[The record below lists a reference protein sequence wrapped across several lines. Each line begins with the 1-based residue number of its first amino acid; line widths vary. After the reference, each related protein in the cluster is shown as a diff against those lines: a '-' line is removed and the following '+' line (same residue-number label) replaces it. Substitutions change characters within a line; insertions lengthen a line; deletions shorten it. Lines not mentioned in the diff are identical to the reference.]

1 MVATSK
7 TPQVDG
13 PGRKIQGLRW
23 CVIGLIGLA
32 TVINYIDRN
41 ALAVMWPAVSK
52 DIGAD
57 KADYALLVTVF
68 MLAYAVGQ
76 SLFGRILDVIGT
88 RLGFVVSIAVWSLSI
103 ALHAAVRSLGMLAVL
118 RVTLGTSEAGNW
130 PGAVKANATWFPPRE
145 RALAQG
151 IFNSGAAIGAII
163 SAPLVALLYV
173 QIGWRATFL
182 LVGILGFLWLL
193 PWLWLYRGDPDA
205 HPWLT
210 EAERAHI
217 NGAHE
222 DGAAASTGYAPT
234 MRGLLRHRQ
243 SWAIIVSRFFLDP
256 VWWLFVS
263 WLPIYLAET
272 FGFDVKQ
279 IGLFAWVPYV
289 GAMLGSLSGGW
300 LSGRLIQAGWP
311 VLRARKVV
319 ITGGGAIMLPAL
331 LLTMGAATPLA
342 AVLLIA
348 VVLFGFQVAI
358 NNIQTLPSDYFA
370 GGAVGS
376 LAGISGTAAVAG
388 TLITTWLVPS
398 MTAQSYAPIFALSA
412 AIVPVSIAALWLLGG
427 SHAPVAPEADIT
439 TTHKGLR
446 P

>member
-1 MVATSK
+1 MK
-7 TPQVDG
+7 
-13 PGRKIQGLRW
+13 LRW
-23 CVIGLIGLA
+23 TVIGLIAAA

-57 KADYALLVTVF
+57 KADYALLVTFF
-68 MLAYAVGQ
+68 MLAYAAGQ
-76 SLFGRILDVIGT
+76 SIFGRLLDVIGT
-88 RLGFVVSIAVWSLSI
+88 RLGFTVAIAVWSASI
-103 ALHAAVRSLGMLAVL
+103 ALHAVARSFAAFSLL
-118 RVTLGTSEAGNW
+118 RVTLGLGEAGNW
-130 PGAVKANATWFPPRE
+130 PGAVKANALWFPPQE

-151 IFNSGAAIGAII
+151 IFNAGAAIGAIV
-163 SAPLVALLYV
+163 SAPLVAILYEA
-173 QIGWRATFL
+173 IGWRATFL
-182 LVGILGFLWLL
+182 VVGVLGALWLL
-193 PWLWLYRGDPDA
+193 PWLFVYRGDPGA
-205 HPWLT
+205 HPWLS

-217 NGAHE
+217 AGGRPAGAP
-222 DGAAASTGYAPT
+222 AGYAPT

-243 SWAIIVSRFFLDP
+243 SWAVIASRFFLDP

-272 FGFDVKQ
+272 FGFDIKQ

-289 GAMLGSLSGGW
+289 GAMLGSLLGGW
-300 LSGRLIQAGWP
+300 LSGRLIGRGWMP
-311 VLRARKVV
+311 LRARQVV

-331 LLTMGAATPLA
+331 LATASAATPLA

-348 VVLFGFQVAI
+348 AVLFGFQVAI

-398 MTAQSYAPIFALSA
+398 MTVHGYAPIFALA
-412 AIVPVSIAALWLLGG
+412 AGIVPLSIIAVWGLGG
-427 SHAPVAPEADIT
+427 RTAPVPPPGAPTLKEVA
-439 TTHKGLR
+439 
-446 P
+446 